1 MRFPR
6 PSLPPLPSFAPVRWP
21 RRLPLLRCTIVATAA
36 LLALPTI
43 VLVRLPRPRAEGM
56 GRLLPYAALLQSFPA
71 GPERGAPQLWRQRL
85 PGPLAERFWRQQR
98 QLWWQLWGPGGA
110 SGPYLV
116 LPTPRPIRVGALSR
130 PANSLEVDGLL
141 VVAPNPLSLNLLRQQ
156 LKATPRQQR
165 GLQLRC
171 LELLQRRQSAYWT
184 ADGLGAM
191 AGALAPLL
199 QSFQEGCIDLQLA
212 DGALDFAGEA
222 TAIGGSLAPASPT
235 ARPPA
240 DEVLLPQPLSTDL
253 LIQMGGKSLRPL
265 LAGLLGR
272 ELIREPLA
280 TAYGLTEADL
290 RLLQDSPFLLTLRS
304 LATGPFQ
311 AGLELVVAPRGERK
325 AWTRMLDGISERLYA
340 RGLQSAAETATSWRD
355 EGERIVGGWRWLPPA
370 GGQPLLQLFLGPE
383 PPPFR
388 SPLTSAKAWQSLPTL
403 RLQARPSA
411 LAAAL
416 LLPPQLPMPL
426 QQADQLEVMAQSLG
440 SGKDAPSRLLGRL
453 ELRPRQPA
461 PQPQL
466 PRVPALPQPRPLP
479 QAPPAHPR

>member
-1 MRFPR
+1 MRFPG
-6 PSLPPLPSFAPVRWP
+6 PSLP
-21 RRLPLLRCTIVATAA
+21 LRCTVLATAA
-36 LLALPTI
+36 LLALPTF
-43 VLVRLPRPRAEGM
+43 VLVRLPRPRAEGL

-71 GPERGAPQLWRQRL
+71 GPERGAPQLWQQRL

-116 LPTPRPIRVGALSR
+116 LPTPRPIRVGALAR

-141 VVAPNPLSLNLLRQQ
+141 VVAPNPLSLNLLTQQ

-199 QSFQEGCIDLQLA
+199 QSFQEGCVDLQLA

-222 TAIGGSLAPASPT
+222 AAIGGSLAPSSSTTSP
-235 ARPPA
+235 AEG
-240 DEVLLPQPLSTDL
+240 DGLLPDPLSTDL
-253 LIQMGGKSLRPL
+253 LLQVGGKSLRPL

-280 TAYGLTEADL
+280 SAYGLTEADL
-290 RLLQDSPFLLTLRS
+290 RLLQDSPFLLTLRP

-325 AWTRMLDGISERLYA
+325 AWTRMLDGIAERLYA

-355 EGERIVGGWRWLPPA
+355 DGERIVGGWRWLPTA

-388 SPLTSAKAWQSLPTL
+388 TPLTGAQAWQNLPTL
-403 RLQARPSA
+403 RLQARPAA

-426 QQADQLEVMAQSLG
+426 QQADQLTVMAETLG
-440 SGKDAPSRLLGRL
+440 SGNDAPSRLGGRL
-453 ELRPRQPA
+453 ELRPLQPV

-466 PRVPALPQPRPLP
+466 PRVPSLPQPLQTP
-479 QAPPAHPR
+479 QAPAAQPR